1 MALAE
6 DFDYLFTLLR
16 GTTRPNK
23 KSTVLVP
30 AVPAS
35 PGIVAKAAVVSAV
48 FNPNPDFI
56 GSCQIDNT
64 NAAYTKYTAFLP
76 YSSVAEALGI
86 VIDEKQIF
94 PMSDTS
100 PYTSIA
106 ALVAR
111 MTTIAPLVVSGK
123 PASLEQKVY
132 VNAMQLPPVAGTTNT
147 IAPTLYT
154 AASGA
159 KIAAIGLEVYIAKAA
174 APTFN

>member
-1 MALAE
+1 MALAD
-6 DFDYLFTLLR
+6 DFDYLFKLLR

-35 PGIVAKAAVVSAV
+35 PGVLAKAAVVSAV

-56 GSCQIDNT
+56 GSCQIDST

-76 YSSVAEALGI
+76 YSPIAEALGI

-94 PMSDTS
+94 PMSDTN

-106 ALVAR
+106 ALVSR

-132 VNAMQLPPVAGTTNT
+132 ATAMQLPPVDGMVNT
-147 IAPTLYT
+147 IGPTIYT
-154 AASGA
+154 APSGA
-159 KIAAIGLEVYIAKAA
+159 KIAAIGIEAYITKVVP
-174 APTFN
+174 APN